1 MLIHDLKHWA
11 ILFVAVMAGS
21 GAVAQTAQVVPSAP
35 RAAELKIGLVN
46 TEKLLRESAPAQ
58 RVFKK
63 LEREFATRGA
73 DVERISKRFR
83 DMSAAFEKEQLTL
96 PDADRRNKQRELEM
110 LSRDLQR
117 AQRELREDENLR
129 RNEELAGLT
138 EWLKFCDKDKD
149 TGKEFCVTLRNFGR
163 TPEQPDISM
172 ALYDIKG
179 DKQKVMRLQLPPGFM
194 LRPGFRYSFDK
205 SAAQSGTYEICFPNG
220 CFAEAKFEAPVLEAM
235 KKAATLF
242 ISVQLQNASELQ
254 FSVPLAGFGKALEG
268 PAADPKVIEEQ
279 QKAAQQKLEEDLKR
293 QAEQLKGQ
301 EAPAPAP
308 AAPPK
313 P

>member
-1 MLIHDLKHWA
+1 MLRFISRHAAPMGGAL
-11 ILFVAVMAGS
+11 LLAG
-21 GAVAQTAQVVPSAP
+21 AALAQAP
-35 RAAELKIGLVN
+35 KPA
-46 TEKLLRESAPAQ
+46 APAAPAAAPAPAPAGPI
-58 RVFKK
+58 K
-63 LEREFATRGA
+63 
-73 DVERISKRFR
+73 VE
-83 DMSAAFEKEQLTL
+83 L
-96 PDADRRNKQRELEM
+96 N
-110 LSRDLQR
+110 
-117 AQRELREDENLR
+117 
-129 RNEELAGLT
+129 GLT

>member
-1 MLIHDLKHWA
+1 MPRYFSRH
-11 ILFVAVMAGS
+11 AVPMAVLLLAG
-21 GAVAQTAQVVPSAP
+21 GAALAQAP
-35 RAAELKIGLVN
+35 KPA
-46 TEKLLRESAPAQ
+46 APAP
-58 RVFKK
+58 
-63 LEREFATRGA
+63 
-73 DVERISKRFR
+73 
-83 DMSAAFEKEQLTL
+83 AAPPAAAAAPAPAGPIKV
-96 PDADRRNKQRELEM
+96 
-110 LSRDLQR
+110 
-117 AQRELREDENLR
+117 
-129 RNEELAGLT
+129 ELAGLT

-163 TPEQPDISM
+163 SAEQPDISM

-301 EAPAPAP
+301 DAPAPAPAPAP